1 MTVEHEYKL
10 LVGFIQYKDIET
22 GYWVL
27 DDGQRQYRVVD
38 IPQELKQ
45 NGLRLATMSR
55 ILDDEVSIYAT
66 SLNIEIIE
74 HKILS

>member
-1 MTVEHEYKL
+1 MNLEHEYKL
-10 LVGFIQYKDIET
+10 IVGFIQYKDIET

-27 DDGQRQYRVVD
+27 DDGERQYRIVD
-38 IPQELKQ
+38 IPMELKQ
-45 NGLRLATMSR
+45 NGLKIASMSR

-66 SLNIEIIE
+66 TLNIEIIE